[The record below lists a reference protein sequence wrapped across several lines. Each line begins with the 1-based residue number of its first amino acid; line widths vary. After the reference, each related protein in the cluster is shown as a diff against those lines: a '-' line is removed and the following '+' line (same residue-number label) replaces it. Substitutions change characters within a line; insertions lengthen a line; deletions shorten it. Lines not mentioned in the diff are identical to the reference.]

1 MSKSHQPTA
10 AMPKVDYP
18 PPSTAPSKRGTAP
31 CFALAATLAV
41 AAATT
46 NAEDAYA
53 PTVRDAYPDTVYW
66 GDTHVHTYLSGDAF
80 GMGNRT
86 TPDTAYRFA
95 KGEQVV
101 SAGGKPARLRRPLD
115 FLMISDHAENV
126 GILPRLMDG
135 DDRLLTE
142 DGQTWRRFFSE
153 ITPLADVLNAEDPD
167 AFDAL
172 STALMTGKQA
182 WNGDYAIDAPFRQ
195 EVWNAVIDAAERHND
210 PGTFTTFVG
219 FEYSSNPP
227 MLHRNVLFA
236 GDPEQ
241 TRQARPFSKYD
252 SANPEDLWAHLA
264 EYEARTGSGVISIP
278 HNSNLSR
285 GRMFTDRTH
294 AGAPV
299 TADYATLRADREPV
313 VEVTQIKGDSET
325 HPLASPD
332 DPFADFETWKGASFD
347 KDDTTDAWVARSY
360 VRPALAL
367 GLGIEAAVGTNP
379 FKFGLIGSSDS
390 HNGLATADDDNFWG
404 KMASNEPNP
413 FRASTQSNYAAS
425 GYAGVWAETNTR
437 QALFAAFKR
446 REVYATTGPRIVLRV
461 FGGWDYAEADAARPD
476 LAAVGYR
483 RGVPMGGD
491 LTCADEGDV
500 PRFLIRAVKD
510 PDGANLDRLQV
521 VKGWRNDEGGLFERV
536 YDVAW
541 SGDRSIADGDLEDV
555 ESTVDLATAE
565 YLNSVGAPEL
575 AVTWTDPHFDADEA
589 AFYYVRVLEIPTPR
603 WTAYDAAFFGIPALP
618 DNVPVVT
625 RERAYSS
632 PIWYTP

>member
-1 MSKSHQPTA
+1 MPTETS
-10 AMPKVDYP
+10 PRS
-18 PPSTAPSKRGTAP
+18 PPSNVWRRPGTEPAVHLA
-31 CFALAATLAV
+31 ALAALV
-41 AAATT
+41 AATT
-46 NAEDAYA
+46 GADDAYS
-53 PTVRDAYPDTVYW
+53 PTIRDTHPDTVYW

-135 DDRLLTE
+135 DERLLTE
-142 DGQTWRRFFSE
+142 DGHRWRRFFSE
-153 ITPLADVLNAEDPD
+153 IAPLAEVLSAEDPD

-172 STALMTGKQA
+172 SASLMTGKQA
-182 WNGDYAIDAPFRQ
+182 WNGDYDIDAPFRQ

-252 SANPEDLWAHLA
+252 SDNPEDLWAHLA
-264 EYEARTGSGVISIP
+264 EYEARTGSGVIAIP

-285 GRMFTDRTH
+285 GAMFTEQTYD
-294 AGAPV
+294 GAAI
-299 TADYATLRADREPV
+299 TADYASLRADREPV

-332 DPFADFETWKGASFD
+332 DPFADFETWGGANFD
-347 KDDTTDAWVARSY
+347 KNDTSDAWVGSSY
-360 VRPALAL
+360 VRPALAR
-367 GLGIEAAVGTNP
+367 GLGIEAATGTNP

-390 HNGLATADDDNFWG
+390 HNGLATADDVNFWG

-413 FRASTQSNYAAS
+413 YRASSQWTYAAS
-425 GYAGVWAETNTR
+425 GYAGVWADANTR

-446 REVYATTGPRIVLRV
+446 REVYATTGPRIALRF
-461 FGGWDYAEADAARPD
+461 FGGWDYNEADAVRPD
-476 LAAVGYR
+476 LAAIGYR

-491 LTCADEGDV
+491 LTRPDDGDA
-500 PRFLIRAVKD
+500 PRFLIRAIKD
-510 PDGANLDRLQV
+510 PDGANLDRVQV
-521 VKGWRNDEGGLFERV
+521 VKGWRNKDGGLFERV

-541 SGDRSIADGDLEDV
+541 SGNRSIADGVLEDI

-565 YLNSVGAPEL
+565 YLNSVGASEL
-575 AVTWTDPHFDADEA
+575 AVTWTDPDFDADEA

-603 WTAYDAAFFGIPALP
+603 WTAYDAAFYRIPALP
-618 DNVPVVT
+618 DTVPLVT

>member
-1 MSKSHQPTA
+1 MPTIA
-10 AMPKVDYP
+10 SPR
-18 PPSTAPSKRGTAP
+18 STQSNAWHRSGTEPARHLA
-31 CFALAATLAV
+31 ALAALV
-41 AAATT
+41 AATT
-46 NAEDAYA
+46 GAADDAYS

-126 GILPRLMDG
+126 GILPRLVDG
-135 DDRLLTE
+135 DERLLTE
-142 DGQTWRRFFSE
+142 DGHTWRQFFSE
-153 ITPLADVLNAEDPD
+153 ITPLADVLSAEGPD

-172 STALMTGKQA
+172 SAALMTGKQA
-182 WNGDYAIDAPFRQ
+182 WNGDYAIDALFRQ

-236 GDPEQ
+236 GDPTQ

-285 GRMFTDRTH
+285 GAMFTDRTYG
-294 AGAPV
+294 GAAM
-299 TADYATLRADREPV
+299 TAEYATLRADREPV

-332 DPFADFETWKGASFD
+332 DPFADFETWGGANFDKNGAS
-347 KDDTTDAWVARSY
+347 DAWVARSY
-360 VRPALAL
+360 ARPALAR

-413 FRASTQSNYAAS
+413 YRASSQSIYAAS
-425 GYAGVWAETNTR
+425 GYAGVWADANTR
-437 QALFAAFKR
+437 AALFAAFKR
-446 REVYATTGPRIVLRV
+446 REVYATTGPRIVLRF
-461 FGGWDYAEADAARPD
+461 FGGWDYAEADATRPD
-476 LAAVGYR
+476 LPAVGYR

-491 LTCADEGDV
+491 LTRPDDGDA
-500 PRFLIRAVKD
+500 PTFLIRAVKD
-510 PDGANLDRLQV
+510 PDGANLDRVQV
-521 VKGWRNDEGGLFERV
+521 VKGWRDKDGGLFERV
-536 YDVAW
+536 HDVAW
-541 SGDRSIADGDLEDV
+541 SGNRSIADGVLEDL

-575 AVTWTDPHFDADEA
+575 AVTWTDPDFDAGEA

-603 WTAYDAAFFGIPALP
+603 WTAYDAAFYRIPTLP
-618 DNVPVVT
+618 DSVPVVT

>member
-1 MSKSHQPTA
+1 MLTES
-10 AMPKVDYP
+10 YP
-18 PPSTAPSKRGTAP
+18 PPDYLASNRWTVRCLA
-31 CFALAATLAV
+31 FAAAIAV

-46 NAEDAYA
+46 LADDAYS
-53 PTVRDAYPDTVYW
+53 PTLRDAYPDTVYW

-95 KGEQVV
+95 KGEKVV
-101 SAGGKPARLRRPLD
+101 SAGDRPAQLRRPLD

-135 DDRLLTE
+135 DERLLTE
-142 DGQTWRRFFSE
+142 DGHAWSKFFSE
-153 ITPLADVLNAEDPD
+153 ITPLADVLSAKDPD
-167 AFDAL
+167 AFDSL
-172 STALMTGKQA
+172 SAALMVGKQA
-182 WNGDYAIDAPFRQ
+182 WNGDYDIDDAFRQ
-195 EVWNAVIDAAERHND
+195 EVWHAVVDAAERHND
-210 PGTFTTFVG
+210 PGTFTTFAG

-264 EYEARTGSGVISIP
+264 EYEARTGSGVIAIP

-285 GRMFTDRTH
+285 GQMFSDKTFG
-294 AGAPV
+294 GAAI

-313 VEVTQIKGDSET
+313 VEMTQIKGDSET

-332 DPFADFETWKGASFD
+332 DPFADFETWGGANFD
-347 KDDTTDAWVARSY
+347 KNDTSDAWVARSY
-360 VRPALAL
+360 VRPALAR
-367 GLGIEAAVGTNP
+367 GLGIEAAVGANP

-413 FRASTQSNYAAS
+413 FRASGQWTYAAS
-425 GYAGVWAETNTR
+425 GYAGVWAEANTR

-446 REVYATTGPRIVLRV
+446 REVYATTGPRIVLRF
-461 FGGWDYAEADAARPD
+461 FGGWDYAATDADRPD

-483 RGVPMGGD
+483 QGVPMGGD
-491 LTCADEGDV
+491 LTRPESGDA

-510 PDGANLDRLQV
+510 PDGANLDRIQV
-521 VKGWRNDEGGLFERV
+521 VKGWRDRDGGLFERV

-541 SGDRSIADGDLEDV
+541 SGDRSIENGVLEDV
-555 ESTVDLATAE
+555 QSTVDLAAAE
-565 YLNSVGAPEL
+565 YLNSVGAAEL
-575 AVTWTDPHFDADEA
+575 AVTWTDPDFDVDEA

-603 WTAYDAAFFGIPALP
+603 WTAYDAAFYGIPKLP
-618 DNVPVVT
+618 EAVPLVT

>member
-1 MSKSHQPTA
+1 MPREIPPARGLICA
-10 AMPKVDYP
+10 A
-18 PPSTAPSKRGTAP
+18 A
-31 CFALAATLAV
+31 LAV

-46 NAEDAYA
+46 TADDAYS

-101 SAGGKPARLRRPLD
+101 SAGGKPARLRRALD
-115 FLMISDHAENV
+115 FLLISDHAENV
-126 GILPRLMDG
+126 GILPRLVGG
-135 DDRLLTE
+135 DERLLTE
-142 DGQTWRRFFSE
+142 DGHRWRRFFSE
-153 ITPLADVLNAEDPD
+153 ITPLAEVLKAEDAD
-167 AFDAL
+167 TFGTL
-172 STALMTGKQA
+172 SGALMTGKQA
-182 WNGDYAIDAPFRQ
+182 WNGDYAIDALFRQ
-195 EVWNAVIDAAERHND
+195 EVWNAVIDAAERHNH

-252 SANPEDLWAHLA
+252 SENPEDLWAHLA

-294 AGAPV
+294 AGAAI
-299 TADYATLRADREPV
+299 TSDYATLRSDREPV

-332 DPFADFETWKGASFD
+332 DPFADFETWQGANFD
-347 KDDTTDAWVARSY
+347 KDDASDAWVGSSY
-360 VRPALAL
+360 VRPALAR
-367 GLGIEAAVGTNP
+367 GLGIEAAVGANP

-413 FRASTQSNYAAS
+413 YRASSQSIYAAS
-425 GYAGVWAETNTR
+425 GYAAVWAEANTR

-446 REVYATTGPRIVLRV
+446 REVYATTGPRIALRF

-491 LTCADEGDV
+491 LTRPDDGEA
-500 PRFLIRAVKD
+500 PSFLIRAVKD
-510 PDGANLDRLQV
+510 PDGANLDRVQV
-521 VKGWRNDEGGLFERV
+521 VKGWRNRDGELFERV

-541 SGDRSIADGDLEDV
+541 SGNRSITDGVLEDV
-555 ESTVDLATAE
+555 ASTVDPATAE
-565 YLNSVGAPEL
+565 YLNTVGAPEL
-575 AVTWTDPHFDADEA
+575 AVTWTDPDFDADEP

-603 WTAYDAAFFGIPALP
+603 WTAYDAAFYRIPALP
-618 DNVPVVT
+618 EGVPVVT

>member
-1 MSKSHQPTA
+1 
-10 AMPKVDYP
+10 MPKSNSP
-18 PPSTAPSKRGTAP
+18 PPASVPSNRGTAH
-31 CFALAATLAV
+31 FLAIAAAFAV
-41 AAATT
+41 AAA
-46 NAEDAYA
+46 ASDADDAYA

-126 GILPRLMDG
+126 GILPRLVDG
-135 DDRLLTE
+135 DERLLTD
-142 DGQTWRRFFSE
+142 DGHTWRQFFSE

-167 AFDAL
+167 AFNAL
-172 STALMTGKQA
+172 SAALMTGKAA
-182 WNGDYAIDAPFRQ
+182 WNGDYDIDAPFRQ
-195 EVWNAVIDAAERHND
+195 EVWNAVIDVAERHND

-264 EYEARTGSGVISIP
+264 EYEARTGSGVIAIP

-285 GRMFTDRTH
+285 GRMFTEQTYD
-294 AGAPV
+294 GAAI
-299 TADYATLRADREPV
+299 TADYANLRAHREPV
-313 VEVTQIKGDSET
+313 VEVTQMKGDSET

-332 DPFADFETWKGASFD
+332 DPFADFETWGGGNFD
-347 KDDTTDAWVARSY
+347 KNDTSDAWVGSSY
-360 VRPALAL
+360 VRPALAR

-404 KMASNEPNP
+404 KFASNEPNP
-413 FRASTQSNYAAS
+413 YRASSQWTYVAS
-425 GYAGVWAETNTR
+425 GYAGVWAEANTR

-446 REVYATTGPRIVLRV
+446 REVYATTGPRIVLRF

-491 LTCADEGDV
+491 LTRPDDGDA

-510 PDGANLDRLQV
+510 PDGANLDRVQV
-521 VKGWRNDEGGLFERV
+521 VKGWRTSDGGLFERV

-541 SGDRSIADGDLEDV
+541 SGNRSIVDGVLEDV
-555 ESTVDLATAE
+555 ESTVDPATAE

-575 AVTWTDPHFDADEA
+575 AVIWTDPDFDADEA

-603 WTAYDAAFFGIPALP
+603 WTAYDAAFFRIPALP
-618 DNVPVVT
+618 DGVPLVT